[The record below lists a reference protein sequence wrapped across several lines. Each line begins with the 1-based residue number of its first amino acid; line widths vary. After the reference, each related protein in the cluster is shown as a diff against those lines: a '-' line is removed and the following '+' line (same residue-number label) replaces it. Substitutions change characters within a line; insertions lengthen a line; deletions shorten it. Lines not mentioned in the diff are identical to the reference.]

1 MPRQR
6 RGQFGSSRTT
16 YCSVFLF
23 QKVAQSRIILR
34 DDQSNALET
43 GDMQNS
49 IATGAALLV
58 TAIVCVFT
66 ATAQATQAPPA
77 PGIFPGTVITEQN
90 WKQYRA
96 FMSEGLIALF
106 EGSHFWHMPPGL
118 QIEVGLTISIPLP
131 KEFLDDT
138 TRYSSQVK
146 LAETPGGGYVPSG
159 YVAGLPF
166 PHPLEGDPKLTGQ
179 RIFWDSYYRY
189 QPRVQWAP
197 TFTYSLDSFGN
208 MTQASEVKSVLSQLA
223 FLSDRGYP
231 QTVPDSGGFYFVRY
245 SQQIAPEQGKYSTI
259 LDLTPA
265 DPTKLDELYEYVP
278 TLRRS
283 LRLSQA
289 ARCAPVF
296 GSDYL
301 IDDESDGPPGLPQ
314 LFRIDYLGEKK
325 ILALEHANPAAFDSP
340 GGPAQLD
347 TQYYYPG
354 RLGFVPFP
362 KPAMGKWELRDSY
375 VIALERLPIA
385 AKGYCY
391 SRRVMYVDKENY
403 FGAGELDLY
412 NPAGDLFKSQIVFLY
427 PATIPGSGGD
437 VVELLSGPNVGFLV
451 NFTNRHVTVSPGLK
465 PCINSDCA
473 GEGYLDIRRYAS
485 PEALLK
491 IVQ

>member
-1 MPRQR
+1 MTNPTLPQKATLRNVIAR
-6 RGQFGSSRTT
+6 R
-16 YCSVFLF
+16 
-23 QKVAQSRIILR
+23 
-34 DDQSNALET
+34 
-43 GDMQNS
+43 
-49 IATGAALLV
+49 AALLI
-58 TAIVCVFT
+58 TATFFTFT
-66 ATAQATQAPPA
+66 AMAQVSQASPA
-77 PGIFPGTVITEQN
+77 ANISPGTVITEQN
-90 WKQYRA
+90 WEQYRA

-106 EGSHFWHMPPGL
+106 EGSHFWHMPAGL
-118 QIEVGLTISIPLP
+118 QLEVGRTISIPLP
-131 KEFLDDT
+131 RKYLSDT
-138 TRYSSQVK
+138 ARYSSKVE
-146 LAETPGGGYVPSG
+146 LIPTPGGGYVPSG

-166 PHPLEGDPKLTGQ
+166 PRPFEGDPALIGQ

-197 TFTYSLDSFGN
+197 TFTYTLDSFGN
-208 MTQASEVKSVLSQLA
+208 MTQTSEVKSVLSQLA
-223 FLSDRGYP
+223 FLSDVGYP
-231 QTVPDSGGFYFVRY
+231 QTVANSGGYYFVKY
-245 SQQIAPEQGKYSTI
+245 NEQITPEQGKYSTI

-265 DPTKLDELYEYVP
+265 DPTRLDELYEYIP
-278 TLRRS
+278 TLRKS

-314 LFRIDYLGEKK
+314 LYQIDYLGEKK
-325 ILALEHANPAAFDSP
+325 ILALEHANAAAFDSP

-347 TQYYYPG
+347 SEYYYPG
-354 RLGFVPFP
+354 TLGIVPFP

-375 VIALERLPIA
+375 VISLRRLPSA

-412 NPAGDLFKSQIVFLY
+412 NPAGDLFKSQIVLLY
-427 PATIPGSGGD
+427 PAEIPETGGD

-451 NFTNRHVTVSPGLK
+451 NFSNKHVTVSPGLK
-465 PCINSDCA
+465 SCINTDCA
-473 GEGYLDIRRYAS
+473 KDGYLDIRRYAS
-485 PEALLK
+485 PEALMK